1 MRWSKLFTP
10 TLRDAPNDAV
20 APSHRLLIRGG
31 FMRQLHAGHYSM
43 LPLGWKVHQKVA
55 NIVREEIERIG
66 GQEFLLPTMHPAEIW
81 QKSGRWD
88 TMGEIMF
95 RLEDRRGAAHALGIT
110 HEEIF
115 ATVASELSS
124 YKQLPQIWY
133 HIQTK
138 FRDEARPKSGL
149 LRVREFHMKD
159 SYSFDLDQAGLDA
172 SFDLHD
178 VAYRRIFSRIGIP
191 AFGVQASSGAMGGND
206 SVEFMTPSDAGE
218 DDVIRCPR
226 CDYSANIEKGTSA
239 LPPAHDEPG
248 PDAPERFD
256 TPGVR
261 TIKALED
268 FDGGAPADRQ
278 LKTLVMV
285 LDGVITLVV
294 VRGDHQLNTQK
305 LADATGAIDIRPAE
319 VNETAAALGARP
331 GSLGAVGVTDHPVI
345 MDEAL
350 RGRTS
355 MTTGANTDD
364 VHLRGVSVERDVEIS
379 QWADLREVQGGE
391 PCPNCGAP
399 LSIVRCIEI
408 GHIFKLGTHYAE
420 VFGAKVSTPEGGETP
435 IVMGSYGIGIGRN
448 MAASAEA
455 NHDDKGLVWPVSIA
469 PFEAVITLM
478 RLDDESM
485 AVGERLYNDL
495 RAAGVDVLLDDR
507 DARAGVK
514 FADAEL
520 IGIPFRITVG
530 PRGIK
535 EGKAEVNERASGQ
548 TVDVD
553 LDSAAARVWE
563 AVTAAKA

>member
-10 TLRDAPNDAV
+10 TLRDAPGDAV
-20 APSHRLLIRGG
+20 APSHKLLVRGG

-55 NIVREEIERIG
+55 QIVREEIDGIG

-81 QKSGRWD
+81 QASGRWD

-95 RLEDRRGAAHALGIT
+95 RLEDRRGNATALGIT

-159 SYSFDLDQAGLDA
+159 SYSFDVDEAGLDA
-172 SFDLHD
+172 NFDLHD
-178 VAYRRIFSRIGIP
+178 AAYRRIFARLGIP
-191 AFGVQASSGAMGGND
+191 SFGVQASSGAMGGND

-218 DDVIRCPR
+218 DDVIRCPQ

-239 LPPAHDEPG
+239 LPKMDDEPG

-261 TIKALED
+261 TIKALEE

-278 LKTLVMV
+278 LKTLVMS
-285 LDGVITLVV
+285 LDDVITLVV

-305 LADATGAIDIRPAE
+305 LADVTGAITIRPAE
-319 VNETAAALGARP
+319 LEETVAALGAKP
-331 GSLGAVGVTDHPVI
+331 GSLGAVGVTDHPII

-350 RGRTS
+350 RGRTN

-364 VHLRGVSVERDVEIS
+364 VHYRGVSVERDVPVG
-379 QWADLREVQGGE
+379 QWADLREVQAGE
-391 PCPNCGAP
+391 PCPNCGTA
-399 LSIVRCIEI
+399 LTIVRCIEI
-408 GHIFKLGTHYAE
+408 GHIFKLGTKYAE
-420 VFGAKVSTPEGGETP
+420 VFGVKVSTPDAGDVP
-435 IVMGSYGIGIGRN
+435 VVMGSYGIGIGRN

-455 NHDDKGLVWPVSIA
+455 NHDDKGLVWPVEIA
-469 PFEAVITLM
+469 PYEAVITLM
-478 RLDDESM
+478 RLDDECT
-485 AVGERLYNDL
+485 AAGEKLYDDL
-495 RAAGVDVLLDDR
+495 RAAGVDVILDDR

-520 IGIPFRITVG
+520 IGIPFRLTIG
-530 PRGIK
+530 PRGLK
-535 EGKAEVNERASGQ
+535 NGSAEFHTRATGE
-548 TVDVD
+548 TVDVSID
-553 LDSAAARVWE
+553 TAAAAVWE
-563 AVTAAKA
+563 AVSAAKG